1 MLQDEIKHLIQ
12 SENADF
18 FGVSDLSSAHDAIL
32 EQGGPVISGFPRAI
46 SIGVALMHTIVDRLP
61 DRITDP
67 TGVRNYEHHA
77 YAIVNR
83 RLDHI
88 AARVSSVLQQAGHRA
103 MPIPASMIVDT
114 GNQRSEFSHK
124 LAAHLAGLGW
134 IGRNCL
140 LITPEVGP
148 RARWATILTD
158 APLTPTGT
166 PIDQRCGSCR
176 QCVDACPAQA
186 FTGEPYRDGEPREAR
201 FDFHK
206 CQAYFDEMSTT
217 IGVGVCGMC
226 LYACPYGRKA
236 KAG

>member
-1 MLQDEIKHLIQ
+1 MLQDEIEHLTQ
-12 SENADF
+12 ALNADF
-18 FGVSDLSSAHDAIL
+18 FGVSDMTSAHEAIL
-32 EQGGPVISGFPRAI
+32 EQGGAVVAGFPRAI
-46 SIGVALMHTIVDRLP
+46 SIGIALMHAIVDQLP
-61 DRITDP
+61 ERIANP
-67 TGVRNYEHHA
+67 VGVMNYEHHA
-77 YAIVNR
+77 YLVVNR
-83 RLDHI
+83 RLDHV
-88 AARVSSVLQQAGHRA
+88 ASRVSSVLQQSGHRVL
-103 MPIPASMIVDT
+103 PIPASQTVDT
-114 GNQRSEFSHK
+114 MHQRSAFSHK

-148 RARWATILTD
+148 RVRWATVLTD

-166 PIDQRCGSCR
+166 SMGQRCGSCR

-186 FTGEPYRDGEPREAR
+186 FTGEPYRDGDPREAR

-206 CQAYFDEMSTT
+206 CQAYFDEMSAT

-226 LYACPYGRKA
+226 LYSCPHGRKA